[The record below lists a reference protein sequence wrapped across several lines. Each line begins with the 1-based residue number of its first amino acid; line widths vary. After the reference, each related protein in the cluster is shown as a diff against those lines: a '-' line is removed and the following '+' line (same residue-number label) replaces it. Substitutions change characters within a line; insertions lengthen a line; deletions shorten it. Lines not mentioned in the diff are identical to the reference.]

1 MIGPRPTRAVLLA
14 LAFLGLSAA
23 AGFAHPQL
31 ERGPAPAAMIQPG
44 PAMAPRGPLETRTVK
59 TYLPAK
65 AGEPSG
71 VGTSVFQSLL
81 RFYRKVISPVDG
93 DRCVMAPT
101 CSLYSHQALE
111 THGVLLGIA
120 LTAER
125 LLHEGDEIG
134 RAPTIVE
141 HGETLHVDPL
151 EGNTYWL
158 WEWLK

>member
-1 MIGPRPTRAVLLA
+1 MIGPRSIRAVLLVLA
-14 LAFLGLSAA
+14 LLGLGAA

-31 ERGPAPAAMIQPG
+31 EREPAPAGMMGPAPG
-44 PAMAPRGPLETRTVK
+44 TAPRGPLQTRAVK

-71 VGTSVFQSLL
+71 VGTSVFQGLL

-101 CSLYSHQALE
+101 CSLYGHQALE
-111 THGVLLGIA
+111 THGVLLGVA

-125 LLHEGDEIG
+125 LLHEGDAIA

-141 HGETLHVDPL
+141 HGETLYVDPL
-151 EGNTYWL
+151 EGNTYWM

>member
-1 MIGPRPTRAVLLA
+1 MIGPRPIRTVLLA
-14 LAFLGLSAA
+14 LALLGLGATT
-23 AGFAHPQL
+23 GFAHPRL
-31 ERGPAPAAMIQPG
+31 EQEPAPAAMMRPG
-44 PAMAPRGPLETRTVK
+44 PAMAPRGPLETRAVK
-59 TYLPAK
+59 TYLPAN

-125 LLHEGDEIG
+125 LLHEGDEI
-134 RAPTIVE
+134 AHASTIVE
-141 HGETLHVDPL
+141 HGETLYVDPL
-151 EGNTYWL
+151 EGNTHWI

>member
-1 MIGPRPTRAVLLA
+1 MIGPRPIRTVLLA
-14 LAFLGLSAA
+14 LALLGLGAA
-23 AGFAHPQL
+23 TGFAHPLL
-31 ERGPAPAAMIQPG
+31 EREPAPAGMMRPG
-44 PAMAPRGPLETRTVK
+44 SAMAPRGPLETRAVK

-111 THGVLLGIA
+111 THGVLLGSRSPPSGCCTRVTRSPTRPA
-120 LTAER
+120 SSSTGKPFMLTPWR
-125 LLHEGDEIG
+125 EIPIG
-134 RAPTIVE
+134 F
-141 HGETLHVDPL
+141 
-151 EGNTYWL
+151 GNG
-158 WEWLK
+158 